1 MLISLDSMHVVALKN
16 LVNQPPVLMQ
26 TWIRLFNTQ
35 LLCPPPFSQ
44 AVFAIAAIL
53 VSYYVPGPPPRTS
66 QTSFHLKLPAVSKI
80 DTMCSDYLEQING
93 ITEAHML
100 NNLSRIMLLTCK
112 GGQPRIHTQICLL
125 QIPQWLINS

>member
-16 LVNQPPVLMQ
+16 VVNQPPVLMQ

-80 DTMCSDYLEQING
+80 DTMSSDYLEQING
-93 ITEAHML
+93 I
-100 NNLSRIMLLTCK
+100 
-112 GGQPRIHTQICLL
+112 
-125 QIPQWLINS
+125 